1 MNSTIF
7 GEKTLKLL
15 KLKCYTHDVIIEK
28 KILKVGDFI
37 YFVYDQGLN
46 NDRNIFEMPALH
58 FYPFND

>member
-1 MNSTIF
+1 M
-7 GEKTLKLL
+7 L
-15 KLKCYTHDVIIEK
+15 YTWCDYRK

>member
-1 MNSTIF
+1 M
-7 GEKTLKLL
+7 L
-15 KLKCYTHDVIIEK
+15 YTWCDYRKK